1 MCDTLVAL
9 GHATADGS
17 TILAK
22 NSDRS
27 PNEVQVPVYVPRTQ
41 HDEAEVRCTH
51 ITIPQV
57 AETCA
62 VLLSKPFWMWGC
74 EMGVN
79 EHGVAIGNEAVFTR
93 EPQAETGLLGMDLI
107 RLGLERAHT
116 ARAALVVITHL
127 LNTHGQGGACSIA
140 AKGTSYH
147 NSFII
152 ADPGQAWVL
161 ETAGRYWAAKEVR
174 GTYSISN
181 RLTIGADPD
190 LASPGLVQHA
200 VEQGWC
206 ASEADFDFARCYS
219 DDTHRTTRSCAIREA
234 ATRAHL
240 KAGCGQIAARTMFS
254 ALRDHDKD
262 GSSPE
267 WVPNRSEVAVCMH
280 AANAKHAGQSTA
292 SLVAHLRADMPVH
305 WMTGTSAPC
314 TGVFK
319 PFYVGP
325 LPDQV
330 GTPGGRYDEA
340 TMWWAHE
347 RLHRAVLQ
355 DYATRT
361 AAYRQER
368 ARMEETFLREERMLY
383 DRHYDTPTAERAA
396 ALAALTRSA
405 CERAAA
411 ATSDWEARVRAMPVR
426 RKAGFRY
433 RRYWRKQNRAAG
445 MRP

>member
-9 GHATADGS
+9 GPATRDGS
-17 TILAK
+17 AILAK

-27 PNEVQVPVYVPRTQ
+27 PNEVQVPVYVPRTR
-41 HDEAEVRCTH
+41 HDEAELRCTH

-57 AETCA
+57 VETCA

-93 EPQAETGLLGMDLI
+93 EPLAKTGLLGMDLI
-107 RLGLERAHT
+107 RLALERAHS
-116 ARAALVVITHL
+116 ARAALDVLTHL
-127 LNTHGQGGACSIA
+127 LATHGQGGPCSIIR
-140 AKGTSYH
+140 KGASYH

-161 ETAGRYWAAKEVR
+161 ETAGRYWAAKEVHS
-174 GTYSISN
+174 TYSISN
-181 RLTIGADPD
+181 RLTIGADFC
-190 LASPGLVQHA
+190 LASPGLVEHA

-219 DDTHRTTRSCAIREA
+219 DDTHRTTRSCAVREA

-240 KAGCGQIAARTMFS
+240 KAGRGQIAARTMFA
-254 ALRDHDKD
+254 ALRDHGKD
-262 GSSPE
+262 GSSPD
-267 WVPNRSEVAVCMH
+267 WTPDRSEVAVCMH
-280 AANAKHAGQSTA
+280 AADAKHSGQSTA
-292 SLVAHLRADMPVH
+292 SLVAHLRADMPVY

-330 GTPGGRYDEA
+330 GAPAGRYDEE

-355 DYATRT
+355 DYTT
-361 AAYRQER
+361 CMAAYRKER
-368 ARMEETFLREERMLY
+368 ADMEETFLREERMLY
-383 DRHYDTPTAERAA
+383 DRYYGTPTTERAA
-396 ALAALTRSA
+396 ALAAFTRSA
-405 CERAAA
+405 CNRAAA
-411 ATSDWEARVRAMPVR
+411 TTSDWEARVKAMPVR
-426 RKAGFRY
+426 RKPGFWY
-433 RRYWRKQNRAAG
+433 RRYWLKQNRAAG